1 MKRIVAV
8 LLIAVLLI
16 GVAGCKSSKDKSDA
30 PLDPTTT
37 AQITTPQVTTPL
49 VTTPIVDTTL
59 HAGHKPGDC
68 FPMTIMLEG
77 MEETVMAQHFVNQS
91 EDYCIDYFYEDF
103 ELMEG
108 VQGESFVWNKGYDD
122 SAIFGYLCISVI
134 PGLRAEDQAQ
144 LVSLRMDAKAEMT
157 KFSGYDALRIAGSSG
172 DTHVTYYLF
181 DTPRGCVEI
190 EIACITEALEGI
202 GTRMYAMLDTLQ
214 IYP

>member
-1 MKRIVAV
+1 MKRA
-8 LLIAVLLI
+8 IAAFMLVILF
-16 GVAGCKSSKDKSDA
+16 VSFSGCKASKDNSDI

-37 AQITTPQVTTPL
+37 AQTTTPQATTLL
-49 VTTPIVDTTL
+49 VTTPIVDTGL
-59 HAGHKPGDC
+59 HAGHKLGDC
-68 FPMTIMLEG
+68 FSMTIMLEG
-77 MEETVMAQHFVNQS
+77 MEEPVMAQHFVNQT

-144 LVSLRMDAKAEMT
+144 LVSLRMDAEAKKT
-157 KFSGYDALRIAGSSG
+157 KFRGYDALMIAGASG
-172 DTHVTYYLF
+172 DSHVTYYLF

-190 EIACITEALEGI
+190 EMACVTEALEGI
-202 GTRMYAMLDTLQ
+202 GARMYAMLDTLQ